1 MRVVSVS
8 LGVFIGLVVCLAS
21 ATGEEPKP
29 AKLAFRKLEVA
40 FTVPDPSYAVWIT
53 EIRKVDD
60 EVWVR
65 GEVTQRHGES
75 DRVWPQV
82 ISKVKAGLSISI
94 RLPDLPLKYII
105 TGKSWNWANEE
116 NYTFVDDLKAQEGKK
131 LMDRFRSG
139 EAWFSVEGRDR

>member
-8 LGVFIGLVVCLAS
+8 LGVFIGLAVCLAS

-29 AKLAFRKLEVA
+29 AKLAFRKIEVA
-40 FTVPDPSYAVWIT
+40 FAVPNPSYTVWIT
-53 EIRKVDD
+53 DIRKVGD

-65 GEVTQRHGES
+65 GEVAQFRGEP
-75 DRVWPQV
+75 DRVWPAV
-82 ISKVKAGLSISI
+82 ISEVKAGLSI

-105 TGKSWNWANEE
+105 TGKSWNWANKE
-116 NYTFVDDLKAQEGKK
+116 NYTFVADLKAQEGKT

-139 EAWFSVEGRDR
+139 EAWFSVEDWDR